1 MAKSLFITSMEAQS
15 GKTPVAL
22 GFMEQ
27 LSGRLKSVS
36 VFRPVISEGSGP
48 DRLIALMTDLYHFRF
63 PAEDLYGVTYDAA
76 RTLLSAGKCDEL
88 YSRILEKYKALES
101 RCDFVL
107 CVGTDYTGV
116 STALEFDF
124 NVTAPSTS
132 KTTRSRWR
140 TTGQAST

>member
-48 DRLIALMTDLYHFRF
+48 DRLIALMTISITFGSRRRPVRGHLRCGANAPQA
-63 PAEDLYGVTYDAA
+63 PANAMSCTAA
-76 RTLLSAGKCDEL
+76 S
-88 YSRILEKYKALES
+88 SEKYKALES
-101 RCDFVL
+101 RCDL
-107 CVGTDYTGV
+107 
-116 STALEFDF
+116 SSA
-124 NVTAPSTS
+124 
-132 KTTRSRWR
+132 
-140 TTGQAST
+140 

>member
-1 MAKSLFITSMEAQS
+1 MSNSLYITSIEPRS
-15 GKTPVAL
+15 GKAVAAL

-36 VFRPVISEGSGP
+36 VFRPVIAEGSGP
-48 DRLIALMTDLYHFRF
+48 DRLIALLTDFYHLGF
-63 PAEDLYGVTYDAA
+63 PAEDLYGVTHDAA
-76 RTLLSAGKCDEL
+76 RALLSGGKYDEL
-88 YSRILEKYKALES
+88 YSRILEKYKALER